1 MKKDFGIET
10 ESDTQGDGQSVED
23 RSRRKRTNGVKKE
36 DTEIMTKKTRRSE
49 KVMKKTVNGE
59 PEKSGKATRNRRR

>member
-10 ESDTQGDGQSVED
+10 ESNTQGDGQSVED
-23 RSRRKRTNGVKKE
+23 RSRRKRTNRVKKE

-59 PEKSGKATRNRRR
+59 PEKSGKATRNLRR